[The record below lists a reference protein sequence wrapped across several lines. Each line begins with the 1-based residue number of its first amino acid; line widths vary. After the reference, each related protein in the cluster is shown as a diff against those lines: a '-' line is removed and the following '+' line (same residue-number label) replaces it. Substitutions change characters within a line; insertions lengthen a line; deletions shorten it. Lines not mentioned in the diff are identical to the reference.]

1 LTPVRSIA
9 KRRSRAV
16 ERTLSLYLV
25 RLALIVAFLAV
36 ILVAT
41 FPMVKLTH
49 IVATLSRENK
59 VLQTRIF
66 EREQQL
72 SQLQAEL
79 ILLMSS
85 REVIG
90 PDLFP
95 APEDPIRHYQRR
107 NFDAPESTQL
117 SLDGF
122 PA

>member
-1 LTPVRSIA
+1 MTPVRSIA
-9 KRRSRAV
+9 KRRSRTV

-49 IVATLSRENK
+49 VVATLSRENK

-90 PDLFP
+90 PG
-95 APEDPIRHYQRR
+95 
-107 NFDAPESTQL
+107 S
-117 SLDGF
+117 DGQ
-122 PA
+122 